1 MIENECDAIDLNL
14 GCPQNIARRGHYGA
28 FLQDEWDL
36 VYNICK
42 FASFKS
48 FKQLGQFNRILIEV
62 SKGVAGIKIPVT
74 AKIRVFEDIGKT
86 VEYAKMIESTGVA
99 VKLI

>member
-1 MIENECDAIDLNL
+1 MLHLNRL
-14 GCPQNIARRGHYGA
+14 N
-28 FLQDEWDL
+28 
-36 VYNICK
+36 NS
-42 FASFKS
+42 AS
-48 FKQLGQFNRILIEV
+48 LIRLLIEV

-99 VKLI
+99 VKLIWNFFYSVFNLSKITFFF